1 MVRTA
6 LALLLA
12 LGLAV
17 AAHAQ
22 PVPRI
27 AWVLVGNEG
36 TMREAIAAVRQ
47 GLADSGLRDGDNVI
61 LERRFAQGEIARYP
75 ALFAEL
81 AARRPDVF
89 MAAGLEGI
97 RAAQAV
103 ADGKPVIG
111 YFCGNDVADMVA
123 SLARPGSNT
132 TGVSCLNEQLAVKRL
147 ELLKEAVPAIR
158 KVAYLH
164 GPGAP
169 GNARELEE
177 VRGAATRLGLSLAV
191 EAFVDAAG
199 INGTLAALKRDGID
213 ALLLPEGLFA
223 AANYSAI
230 AQAALLE
237 RLPAIFSYR
246 QFVLAGGTLSYGP
259 SIGERLREWGRQ
271 IGRVLKGA
279 APASLPIDQ
288 PTRLELV
295 VNRST
300 AAAIGVKLD
309 DRLVMRADEVID

>member
-1 MVRTA
+1 MYRTA
-6 LALLLA
+6 LVLLLT
-12 LGLAV
+12 LGLAI
-17 AAHAQ
+17 APQAQ

-27 AWVLVGNEG
+27 AWVLVGNEE
-36 TMREAIAAVRQ
+36 TMRDAVAAVRQ
-47 GLADSGLRDGDNVI
+47 GLADSGLHDGENVV
-61 LERRFAQGEIARYP
+61 LERRYAQGQITRYP

-81 AARRPDVF
+81 AERRPDVF

-97 RAAQAV
+97 RAAQSV
-103 ADGKPVIG
+103 AAGKPVIG

-147 ELLKEAVPAIR
+147 ELLKEAVPAV
-158 KVAYLH
+158 KYVAYLH
-164 GPGAP
+164 GPGSP

-177 VRGAATRLGLSLAV
+177 VRRAATRLGLSLTVA
-191 EAFVDAAG
+191 AFVDAAG
-199 INGTLAALKRDGID
+199 IANTLATLKRDGID
-213 ALLLPEGLFA
+213 AVMLPESLFA
-223 AANYSAI
+223 AANYAAI
-230 AQAALLE
+230 AQAALVE
-237 RLPAIFSYR
+237 RVPGIFSYR

-279 APASLPIDQ
+279 EPSSLPIDQ
-288 PTRLELV
+288 PTRFELV

-300 AAAIGVKLD
+300 AGAIGVRLD
-309 DRLVMRADEVID
+309 DRLVMRADEVIE